1 MAGNA
6 WGPRAL
12 AATVRRLHLPHLPP
26 LPHIGREALEPQR
39 LLRGLRPMPLLLL
52 LTWALQSTDGVQAK
66 TRAESDLTRA
76 IVLALAER
84 GLTSDANDVH
94 FISDT
99 ATLARSPVR
108 RPRAVAL
115 AQHGSDPSD
124 VYVVETRVSPE
135 GHLIELTD
143 VFNVS
148 DTSAAEER
156 GLIVNGDR
164 AAWLIGEDNAIAS
177 VQYADLRGEPR
188 PSGRNWTGLSRLQN
202 SLTNLQE
209 TGQLHGFGR
218 RSFKL
223 DPPGYRVVLG
233 FSNNALLVDADS
245 HRVRIQTDPPL
256 ALDEAAWL
264 KEQTAE
270 KARPGNLVTWAVDR
284 VRALPWFGDDRM
296 QWLKAVAFD
305 GVDHFNRIVG
315 SVTGDDGSDSVK
327 EELGDAFNAPSA
339 ETTDPATGWPPAPM
353 EPLLSPPLKGE
364 GQWQSTDKDPF
375 IQKNPGASSPFV
387 FSFIRSDHQRIYSQV
402 FVTLW
407 DPRQIE
413 LHAMSGTVEPKSAT
427 GETGPG
433 MVPRDPAVMGRF
445 VAGFNGG
452 FQAIHG
458 EFGMMAERV
467 LYLPPK
473 PFGATVAQLSDG
485 STAFGTWP
493 EEAPVP
499 ENIVSFR
506 QNMTALLQNGEINPY
521 KRHWWGGVPPGWT
534 EEART
539 VRSALCMTKE
549 GFVGYFYGSSVDPD
563 VLALAMQR
571 ARCSYGV
578 HLDMNPGHT
587 GLEFYRAAPAGTLP
601 KLTRPLDEVSEA
613 RGPVPGMAGWE
624 FMGRRMIRLM
634 ALMNFPRYI
643 NTEARDFFYLTLRHL
658 LPGEPIPAL
667 AKPAEASEGVWSVQG
682 LPQHGWPYAIAKTTL
697 RPDPSRPDTHVGI
710 IRLDPKFLRLAQPAD
725 GGAQHVLDIAQPLG
739 EGIGKLAL
747 YHDGSRFLIAEDA
760 PPGAVIVT
768 RGFGAAEA
776 ISSSATSAMGVD
788 AQGMLVFVRFTA
800 GARPGGEGVLLAELL
815 KRLGCSSSLF
825 FLRPLGVTLGDPRD
839 TPAAPS
845 AADAGSAGNGGASVS
860 TGGVSL
866 VRAEGPG
873 ARRLFPDT
881 PVVPPTRWAPLQQK
895 RVRYR

>member
-1 MAGNA
+1 VAGNA

-12 AATVRRLHLPHLPP
+12 AATVRRLHLPHLPH

-52 LTWALQSTDGVQAK
+52 LTWLLQRTDGVAPN
-66 TRAESDLTRA
+66 TRAETDLTRA

-84 GLTSDANDVH
+84 GLTTEADNVH
-94 FISDT
+94 FITDT
-99 ATLARSPVR
+99 ATVARSPVR
-108 RPRAVAL
+108 RPRAVTL
-115 AQHGSDPSD
+115 AHHGSDPTD

-164 AAWLIGEDNAIAS
+164 AAWLIGQDNAIAS
-177 VQYADLRGEPR
+177 VQYADLRAEPR
-188 PSGRNWTGLSRLQN
+188 PTGRAWNGFSRVQN
-202 SLTNLQE
+202 ALTNLQE
-209 TGQLHGFGR
+209 TGQLRGFGR
-218 RSFKL
+218 RAFKL

-233 FSNNALLVDADS
+233 FSDTALLVDADS
-245 HRVRIQTDPPL
+245 HRVRIQTDPPRPL
-256 ALDEAAWL
+256 EQDNPWL
-264 KEQTAE
+264 KEATAE

-305 GVDHFNRIVG
+305 GVDHFNQIVG
-315 SVTGDDGSDSVK
+315 SVTGDDGSESVK
-327 EELGDAFNAPSA
+327 EELGDTFNTPSA
-339 ETTDPATGWPPAPM
+339 EITDPETGWPPAPM
-353 EPLLSPPLKGE
+353 DPILSPPLKGE
-364 GQWQSTDKDPF
+364 GKWSSTDKDPF
-375 IQKNPGASSPFV
+375 IRKNEGAPSPFV
-387 FSFIRSDHQRIYSQV
+387 FSFIRSDRQRIYSQV

-433 MVPRDPAVMGRF
+433 MVPRDPAVMSRF

-458 EFGMMAERV
+458 EFGMMADKV

-473 PFGATVAQLSDG
+473 PFGATVAELSDG

-493 EEAPVP
+493 EDAPVP
-499 ENIVSFR
+499 DNVISFR
-506 QNMTALLQNGEINPY
+506 QNMTALLQDGVINPY

-549 GFVGYFYGSSVDPD
+549 GFIGYFYGSSVDPD

-571 ARCSYGV
+571 ARCNYGI

-587 GLEFYRAAPAGTLP
+587 GLEFYRAGPTGTLP
-601 KLTRPLDEVSEA
+601 KLNRPLDDVSEA
-613 RGPVPGMAGWE
+613 RGPLPGMPGWE

-634 ALMNFPRYI
+634 ALMNFPRYV
-643 NTEARDFFYLTLRHL
+643 NTEARDFFYLTLRHM
-658 LPGEPIPAL
+658 LPGEPLTPFV
-667 AKPAEASEGVWSVQG
+667 KPVEAAEGVWSVQG
-682 LPQHGWPYAIAKTTL
+682 LPQHGWPFAIAKTTL
-697 RPDPSRPDTHVGI
+697 RPDPSRLDTHVGI
-710 IRLDPKFLRLAQPAD
+710 MRLDPKVLRVAHPGDARVQR
-725 GGAQHVLDIAQPLG
+725 VLDLAQPLG

-747 YHDGSRFLIAEDA
+747 YHDGSRFLITEDA
-760 PPGAVIVT
+760 LAGAQLVT
-768 RGFGAAEA
+768 RGFAPSEA
-776 ISSSATSAMGVD
+776 ISHSATSAMGVD

-800 GARPGGEGVLLAELL
+800 GARPSGEGPLLADLL
-815 KRLGCSSSLF
+815 KRLGCASSLY
-825 FLRPLGVTLGDPRD
+825 FLRPLGVTLGDVHESAGADP
-839 TPAAPS
+839 TS
-845 AADAGSAGNGGASVS
+845 AAGGSGVAASS
-860 TGGVSL
+860 YSGVSL
-866 VRAEGPG
+866 VRADGPG

-881 PVVPPTRWAPLQQK
+881 PVVPPTKWAPLQQK

>member
-1 MAGNA
+1 M
-6 WGPRAL
+6 
-12 AATVRRLHLPHLPP
+12 ATVRRLHLPHLPL
-26 LPHIGREALEPQR
+26 LPHISREALEPQR
-39 LLRGLRPMPLLLL
+39 LLKGLRPMPLLLL
-52 LTWALQSTDGVQAK
+52 LTWLLQRTDGVAPK
-66 TRAESDLTRA
+66 TRAETDLTRA

-84 GLTSDANDVH
+84 GLSADADDVH

-99 ATLARSPVR
+99 ATIAKSPVR
-108 RPRAVAL
+108 RPRAVAI
-115 AQHGSDPSD
+115 AQHGSDPTD
-124 VYVVETRVSPE
+124 VFVVETRVSPE

-148 DTSAAEER
+148 DTSAADER

-164 AAWLIGEDNAIAS
+164 AAWLIGQDNAIAS
-177 VQYADLRGEPR
+177 VQYADLRGEPH
-188 PSGRNWTGLSRLQN
+188 PTGRTWTGLSRLQN

-209 TGQLHGFGR
+209 TGQMKGFGR
-218 RSFKL
+218 RAFKL
-223 DPPGYRVVLG
+223 DPPAYKVVLG
-233 FSNNALLVDADS
+233 FSENALLVDADS
-245 HRVRIQTDPPL
+245 HRIRIQTDPAQAL
-256 ALDEAAWL
+256 AANPWL
-264 KEQTAE
+264 KEQTPP

-305 GVDHFNRIVG
+305 GVDHFNQIVG

-327 EELGDAFNAPSA
+327 EELGDAFSKPSA
-339 ETTDPATGWPPAPM
+339 EATDPATGWPPAPM
-353 EPLLSPPLKGE
+353 EPMLSPPLKGE
-364 GQWQSTDKDPF
+364 GTWSSTDKDPF
-375 IQKNPGASSPFV
+375 IQKNPGTASPFV
-387 FSFIRSDHQRIYSQV
+387 FSFIRSDRTRIYSQV

-433 MVPRDPAVMGRF
+433 IVPRTPAVMSRF

-458 EFGMMAERV
+458 EFGMMADKV

-473 PFGATVAQLSDG
+473 PYGATVAQLTDG

-499 ENIVSFR
+499 DNVVSFR
-506 QNMTALLQNGEINPY
+506 QNMTALLQDGVINPY
-521 KRHWWGGVPPGWT
+521 KRHWWGGLPPGWT

-587 GLEFYRAAPAGTLP
+587 GLEFYRAAPVGTLP
-601 KLTRPLDEVSEA
+601 KLGRPLDEVSEA

-634 ALMNFPRYI
+634 ALMNFPRYV

-658 LPGEPIPAL
+658 LPGEPLAPAMS
-667 AKPAEASEGVWSVQG
+667 PAEAGEGVWSVQG
-682 LPQHGWPYAIAKTTL
+682 LPQHGWPYVIAKTTL
-697 RPDPSRPDTHVGI
+697 RPDASRPDTHVGI
-710 IRLDPKFLRLAQPAD
+710 MRFDPKFLRVTPAGD
-725 GGAQHVLDIAQPLG
+725 TGTQHVLDIAQPLG
-739 EGIGKLAL
+739 EGIGKVAL
-747 YHDGSRFLIAEDA
+747 YHDGSRFVIAES
-760 PPGAVIVT
+760 PPPNAQLVT
-768 RGFGAAEA
+768 RGFASDEG
-776 ISSSATSAMGVD
+776 ITGSATSAMGVD
-788 AQGMLVFVRFTA
+788 AEGMLVFVRLTA
-800 GARPGGEGVLLAELL
+800 GARPGGEGVLLADVM
-815 KRLGCSSSLF
+815 KRLGCTTSLF
-825 FLRPLGVTLGDPRD
+825 FLRPLGAALGDARD
-839 TPAAPS
+839 S
-845 AADAGSAGNGGASVS
+845 AADPNAPPVAAASAGSSP
-860 TGGVSL
+860 GVSFS
-866 VRAEGPG
+866 RADGPG

-881 PVVPPTRWAPLQQK
+881 PVVLPTRWAPLQQK

>member
-1 MAGNA
+1 VAGNA

-12 AATVRRLHLPHLPP
+12 AATVRRLNLQDLPQF
-26 LPHIGREALEPQR
+26 GRDALEPQR

-52 LTWALQSTDGVQAK
+52 LTWLLQRTDGVAPA
-66 TRAESDLTRA
+66 TRAETDLTRA

-84 GLTSDANDVH
+84 GLHTEMDDVH
-94 FISDT
+94 FITDS
-99 ATLARSPVR
+99 ATVAKSPVR

-115 AQHGSDPSD
+115 AQRGSDPTD

-148 DTSAAEER
+148 DTSAATER
-156 GLIVNGDR
+156 GLIVSGDR
-164 AAWLIGEDNAIAS
+164 AAWLIGPDNAISS
-177 VQYADLRGEPR
+177 VQYVDLRAEPR
-188 PSGRNWTGLSRLQN
+188 PVGRNWTALSRFQN
-202 SLTNLQE
+202 AITNLQE
-209 TGQLHGFGR
+209 TGQIQGFGR
-218 RSFKL
+218 RAFKL
-223 DPPGYRVVLG
+223 DPPAYKVVLG
-233 FSNNALLVDADS
+233 FSSNALLIDADS
-245 HRVRIQTDPPL
+245 HRIRMQTDPALPL
-256 ALDEAAWL
+256 DPNPWL
-264 KEQTAE
+264 KEQTAP

-305 GVDHFNRIVG
+305 GVDHFNQIMG
-315 SVTGDDGSDSVK
+315 TVTGDDGSETVK
-327 EELGDAFNAPSA
+327 EELGDLFSAPISEA
-339 ETTDPATGWPPAPM
+339 TDPATGWPPAPM
-353 EPLLSPPLKGE
+353 EPMLSPPLKGE
-364 GQWQSTDKDPF
+364 GKWSSTDKDPF
-375 IQKNPGASSPFV
+375 ILKNPGASSPFV
-387 FSFIRSDHQRIYSQV
+387 FSFIRSDRKRIYSQV

-407 DPRQIE
+407 DPRQVE

-433 MVPRDPAVMGRF
+433 MVPRTPAVMGRML
-445 VAGFNGG
+445 AGFNGG

-458 EFGMMAERV
+458 EFGMMAEKV

-473 PFGATVAQLSDG
+473 PFGATVAELSDG

-499 ENIVSFR
+499 DNIVSFR
-506 QNMTALLQNGEINPY
+506 QNMTALLQDGVINPY

-549 GFVGYFYGSSVDPD
+549 GFIGYFYGSSVDPD

-571 ARCSYGV
+571 ARCNYGV

-587 GLEFYRAAPAGTLP
+587 GLEYYHAAPAGTLP

-643 NTEARDFFYLTLRHL
+643 NTEQRDFFYLTLRHI
-658 LPGEPIPAL
+658 LPGEAL
-667 AKPAEASEGVWSVQG
+667 PTLLTPAENGEGVWSVQG
-682 LPQHGWPYAIAKTTL
+682 LPQYGWPYAIAKTTL
-697 RPDPSRPDTHVGI
+697 RPDAARPDTRVGVM
-710 IRLDPKFLRLAQPAD
+710 RFDPKFLRVVPAGS
-725 GGAQHVLDIAQPLG
+725 GGQRVLDIAQPLG
-739 EGIGKLAL
+739 EGIGTLAL
-747 YHDGSRFLIAEDA
+747 YHDGTHFLIANAA
-760 PPGAVIVT
+760 PPNSTLVT
-768 RGFGAAEA
+768 RGFAAAEA
-776 ISSSATSAMGVD
+776 ISNSATSAMGID
-788 AQGMLVFVRFTA
+788 AAGMLVFVRFTS
-800 GARPGGEGVLLAELL
+800 GARPSGEGELL
-815 KRLGCSSSLF
+815 KQLLKRVGCSSTLF
-825 FLRPLGVTLGDPRD
+825 FLRPLGITLGDGNEAHD
-839 TPAAPS
+839 PAAP
-845 AADAGSAGNGGASVS
+845 DPGNAQPSQ
-860 TGGVSL
+860 GVGL

>member
-12 AATVRRLHLPHLPP
+12 AATVRRLHLPQLPQ
-26 LPHIGREALEPQR
+26 IGRDALEPQR
-39 LLRGLRPMPLLLL
+39 LLRGLRPMPLLLV
-52 LTWALQSTDGVQAK
+52 LTWLLQRTDGVQPK
-66 TRAESDLTRA
+66 TRAETDLTRA

-84 GLTSDANDVH
+84 GLNADAENVH

-115 AQHGSDPSD
+115 AQHGSDPTD
-124 VYVVETRVSPE
+124 VFVVETRVSPE

-143 VFNVS
+143 IFNVS
-148 DTSAAEER
+148 DTSAAVER
-156 GLIVNGDR
+156 GLIVSGDR

-177 VQYADLRGEPR
+177 VQYTDLRYEPR
-188 PSGRNWTGLSRLQN
+188 PTGRNWTGLSRLQN
-202 SLTNLQE
+202 ALTNLQD
-209 TGQLHGFGR
+209 TGQLQGFGR
-218 RSFKL
+218 RAFKL
-223 DPPGYRVVLG
+223 DPPAYKVVLG
-233 FSNNALLVDADS
+233 FSKTALLVDADS
-245 HRVRIQTDPPL
+245 HRIRIQTDPALPL
-256 ALDEAAWL
+256 DPNPWL
-264 KEQTAE
+264 KEQTAP

-305 GVDHFNRIVG
+305 GVDHFNQIMG
-315 SVTGDDGSDSVK
+315 TVTGDDGSDSVK
-327 EELGDAFNAPSA
+327 EELGDQFSAPSSA
-339 ETTDPATGWPPAPM
+339 ATDPETGWPPAPM
-353 EPLLSPPLKGE
+353 EPMLSPPLKGE
-364 GQWQSTDKDPF
+364 GKWSSTDKDPF
-375 IQKNPGASSPFV
+375 ILKNPGATSPFV
-387 FSFIRSDHQRIYSQV
+387 YSFIRSDRQRIYSQV

-407 DPRQIE
+407 DPRQVE

-433 MVPRDPAVMGRF
+433 IVPRTPAVMGRF
-445 VAGFNGG
+445 LAGFNGG

-458 EFGMMAERV
+458 EFGMMAEKV

-473 PFGATVAQLSDG
+473 PFGATVAELSDG
-485 STAFGTWP
+485 STVFGTWP
-493 EEAPVP
+493 EDAPVP
-499 ENIVSFR
+499 DNIISFR
-506 QNMTALLQNGEINPY
+506 QNMTALLQDGVINPY

-571 ARCSYGV
+571 ARCNYGV

-587 GLEFYRAAPAGTLP
+587 GLEFYHAAPAGTLP
-601 KLTRPLDEVSEA
+601 KLTRPLDDVFEA

-658 LPGEPIPAL
+658 LPGDPLTPPITP
-667 AKPAEASEGVWSVQG
+667 PEAGEGVWSVQG

-697 RPDPSRPDTHVGI
+697 RPDPTRPDTHVGI
-710 IRLDPKFLRLAQPAD
+710 LRLDPKFLRVVAASEAN
-725 GGAQHVLDIAQPLG
+725 GQHVLDITQPLG
-739 EGIGKLAL
+739 EGIGESAL
-747 YHDGSRFLIAEDA
+747 YHDGSRFSIAGS
-760 PPGAVIVT
+760 PPPHATIVT
-768 RGFGAAEA
+768 RGFAATEA
-776 ISSSATSAMGVD
+776 VTASATSAMGID
-788 AQGMLVFVRFTA
+788 AGGMLVFVRFTS
-800 GARPGGEGVLLAELL
+800 GARPSGEGALLSELL

-825 FLRPLGVTLGDPRD
+825 FLRPLGVFLGESRDGVGTDPN
-839 TPAAPS
+839 AA
-845 AADAGSAGNGGASVS
+845 ALAGVALA
-860 TGGVSL
+860 
-866 VRAEGPG
+866 RAEGPG

-881 PVVPPTRWAPLQQK
+881 PVVPPSRWAPLQQK

>member
-12 AATVRRLHLPHLPP
+12 AATVRRLNLHDLPQF
-26 LPHIGREALEPQR
+26 GRDALEPQR
-39 LLRGLRPMPLLLL
+39 LMRGLRPMPLLLL
-52 LTWALQSTDGVQAK
+52 LTWLLQRTDGVATA
-66 TRAESDLTRA
+66 TRAETDLTRA

-84 GLTSDANDVH
+84 GLRTDADDVH
-94 FISDT
+94 FITDSPT
-99 ATLARSPVR
+99 VARSPVR

-115 AQHGSDPSD
+115 AQHGSEPTD
-124 VYVVETRVSPE
+124 VFVVETRVSPE

-148 DTSAAEER
+148 DTSAATER
-156 GLIVNGDR
+156 GLIVSGDR
-164 AAWLIGEDNAIAS
+164 AAWLIGADNAIAS
-177 VQYADLRGEPR
+177 VQFVDLRAEPR
-188 PSGRNWTGLSRLQN
+188 PVGRNWTGISRLQN
-202 SLTNLQE
+202 AITNLQE
-209 TGQLHGFGR
+209 TGQMQGFGR

-223 DPPGYRVVLG
+223 DPPAYKVVLG
-233 FSNNALLVDADS
+233 FSNNALLIDADS
-245 HRVRIQTDPPL
+245 HRIRVQSDPPQAL
-256 ALDEAAWL
+256 AANPWL
-264 KEQTAE
+264 KEQTAP
-270 KARPGNLVTWAVDR
+270 KGRPGNLVTWAVDR

-305 GVDHFNRIVG
+305 GVDHFNQIVG
-315 SVTGDDGSDSVK
+315 TVTGDDGSETVK
-327 EELGDAFNAPSA
+327 EELGDLFTAKAA
-339 ETTDPATGWPPAPM
+339 ETTDPETGWPPAPM
-353 EPLLSPPLKGE
+353 EPMLSPPLKGE
-364 GQWQSTDKDPF
+364 GKWSSTDQDPF
-375 IQKNPGASSPFV
+375 ILKNPGASSPFV
-387 FSFIRSDHQRIYSQV
+387 FSFIRSDRKRIYSQV

-407 DPRQIE
+407 DPRQVE

-433 MVPRDPAVMGRF
+433 MVPRTPAVMGRILG
-445 VAGFNGG
+445 GFNGG

-458 EFGMMAERV
+458 EFGMMAEKV

-473 PFGATVAQLSDG
+473 PFGATVAELSDG

-499 ENIVSFR
+499 DNIVSFR
-506 QNMTALLQNGEINPY
+506 QNMTALLQDSVINPY

-549 GFVGYFYGSSVDPD
+549 GFIGYFYGSSVDPD

-571 ARCSYGV
+571 ARCSYGL

-587 GLEFYRAAPAGTLP
+587 GLEYYRAGPAGTLP
-601 KLTRPLDEVSEA
+601 KLTRQLDDVSEA

-643 NTEARDFFYLTLRHL
+643 NTEQRDFFYLTLRHI
-658 LPGEPIPAL
+658 LPGDPIPVL
-667 AKPAEASEGVWSVQG
+667 AKPSEPGEGVWSVQG
-682 LPQHGWPYAIAKTTL
+682 LPQYGWPYAIAKTTL
-697 RPDPSRPDTHVGI
+697 HPDAARPDTQVGLM
-710 IRLDPKFLRLAQPAD
+710 RLDPKFLRVVRLDRP
-725 GGAQHVLDIAQPLG
+725 GGQHVLDIAQPLG
-739 EGIGKLAL
+739 EGIGELAL
-747 YHDGSRFLIAEDA
+747 YHDGTRFSISASA
-760 PPGAVIVT
+760 PPNSTLVT
-768 RGFGAAEA
+768 RGFAASEK
-776 ISSSATSAMGVD
+776 ISNSATSAMGVD
-788 AQGMLVFVRFTA
+788 AAGMLVFARFTS
-800 GARPGGEGVLLAELL
+800 GARPTGEGELLNELL
-815 KRLGCSSSLF
+815 KRLGCTSSLF
-825 FLRPLGVTLGDPRD
+825 FLRPLGVALGDGRD
-839 TPAAPS
+839 SHEGAASDPNAPS
-845 AADAGSAGNGGASVS
+845 SNP
-860 TGGVSL
+860 GVGL

-881 PVVPPTRWAPLQQK
+881 PVVPPTLWAPLQQK